1 MICGVEVFHG
11 KVSVGVERVED
22 KTLDVRCSLI
32 LLIESSPTAK
42 LKVPSVDGLGT
53 VMMEED
59 VDDLSCMVT
68 DTTRGGFCVVSK
80 ETPGLTLKG
89 KEKDECANV

>member
-1 MICGVEVFHG
+1 VICGVEVFHC
-11 KVSVGVERVED
+11 KVSVRVEKVED

-32 LLIESSPTAK
+32 LLIESSPAVE

-53 VMMEED
+53 VMMEAD

-68 DTTRGGFCVVSK
+68 DTTRCGFCVVST
-80 ETPGLTLKG
+80 ETPGLALKG
-89 KEKDECANV
+89 KEEDECANV